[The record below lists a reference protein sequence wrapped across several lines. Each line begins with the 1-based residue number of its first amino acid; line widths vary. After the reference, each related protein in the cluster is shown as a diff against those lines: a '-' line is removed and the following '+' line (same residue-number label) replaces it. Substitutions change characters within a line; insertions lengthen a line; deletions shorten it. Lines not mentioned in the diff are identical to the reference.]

1 MSKVMPAANS
11 STPVSTSTVQS
22 VVPTPDEAPPISS
35 ASKVKFSVLGELI
48 SSAKG
53 KEANKSKSNEDIEN
67 SNLPKTVK
75 DLLKRIRELQEQIR
89 EQEQKR
95 SAIMSDQSLS
105 AEQKQEQLRQIQ
117 AMISSLNGALSS
129 AMSQLNKAMDEQS
142 FTKDQQASV
151 VSLLSL

>member
-11 STPVSTSTVQS
+11 SIPVSSPTVQS
-22 VVPTPDEAPPISS
+22 VSQTPEEAPSTS
-35 ASKVKFSVLGELI
+35 NASEVKFSVLGELI

-53 KEANKSKSNEDIEN
+53 KEANKSQSNEDIDN
-67 SNLPKTVK
+67 SNLPKTIK

-105 AEQKQEQLRQIQ
+105 AEQKQEQLRQVQ

-142 FTKDQQASV
+142 LTKDQQSSV